1 VAPGLAGIP
10 RVPEAAEMK
19 AADEAALGVIT
30 AWSADPSLA
39 EHRENL
45 AGLTEKLRELTGR
58 K

>member
-1 VAPGLAGIP
+1 
-10 RVPEAAEMK
+10 MK
-19 AADEAALGVIT
+19 AADEAALGMMA

-39 EHRENL
+39 AHREHL